1 MKTSY
6 DTTAFAK
13 INIFLRCCGKYPN
26 GYHRLYM
33 LMQEIG
39 IGDDILVE
47 LDDERAFNIDIESG
61 VDIPKEKDLG
71 YKAAR
76 AFYDALT
83 DKLRA
88 EAKTVP
94 EFPYTFI
101 KETKNVPSQ
110 AGLGGGSSDAAANLM
125 ILQQHFGNPL
135 SAEELLSVSS
145 KLGADV
151 PFFLTG
157 GTCICEG
164 VGEIVTKLPDLAG
177 VEIVLVKPE
186 EGVSTAECYALSD
199 EMYEPF
205 DEDAYKAR
213 MSEVFYNEKLRPID
227 RIREAGAGLVNDLEL
242 PAVRLL
248 PKIEDINSAI
258 KETGAAFNAM
268 TGSGSCVFGIYDS
281 AKSRDEA
288 VIKLQQDI
296 RTSGCQIIPSVLI

>member
-1 MKTSY
+1 MKTTY

-13 INIFLRCCGKYPN
+13 INLFLRCCGKYDN

-47 LDDERAFNIDIESG
+47 LDDEREFLIELESG
-61 VDIPKEKDLG
+61 VDIPREKDLG
-71 YKAAR
+71 YKAAK
-76 AFYDALT
+76 AFYDAYA
-83 DKLRA
+83 DKMRA
-88 EAKTVP
+88 EAKPVP
-94 EFPYTFI
+94 VFPYTFI

-110 AGLGGGSSDAAANLM
+110 AGLGGGSSDAAAILM

-135 SAEELLSVSS
+135 DEDELLKVSS

-164 VGEIVTKLPDLAG
+164 VGEIVTKLPELSG
-177 VEIVLVKPE
+177 VDIVLVKPA

-199 EMYEPF
+199 EEFKPF

-213 MSEVFYNEKLRPID
+213 MGEVFCDEKLKPIE
-227 RIREAGAGLVNDLEL
+227 RIKEAGAELVNDLQS
-242 PAVRLL
+242 PAVKLL
-248 PKIEDINSAI
+248 PRITDICDAI
-258 KETGAAFNAM
+258 KDTGAVFTAM
-268 TGSGSCVFGIYDS
+268 TGSGSCVFGIYDDD
-281 AKSRDEA
+281 KSRDNAAE
-288 VIKLQQDI
+288 ILTEDE
-296 RTSGCQIIPSVLI
+296 RTSDCRILPTVLI